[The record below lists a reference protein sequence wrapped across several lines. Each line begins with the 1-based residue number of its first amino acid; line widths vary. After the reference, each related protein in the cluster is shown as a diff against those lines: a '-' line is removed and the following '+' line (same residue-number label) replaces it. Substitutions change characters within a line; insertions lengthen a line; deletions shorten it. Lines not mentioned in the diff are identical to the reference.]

1 MPTRLFF
8 PKRRGWDSRGHWCAR
23 ASPRLDRRRAAAN
36 ALPRVSRV
44 RSRLYRR
51 TRATDV
57 PRARSRRRAREKK
70 RPSDPSGSRG
80 LFAFHVPTAP
90 RAHLSRASCFR
101 RRSSPRASC
110 SGSSA
115 SARATPTSASTST
128 SSSSRRRSGRPSG
141 RAARA
146 DPWTA
151 STRTPPT
158 SASSATRARAVDSAS
173 RDPSAASS
181 YPRARA
187 SARRCARARVPAE
200 PPSRDISPTRALLS

>member
-8 PKRRGWDSRGHWCAR
+8 PQTSWVGFSRALVRAR
-23 ASPRLDRRRAAAN
+23 FAAPRPPSRSRERALA
-36 ALPRVSRV
+36 RVSRPLPFV
-44 RSRLYRR
+44 SSN
-51 TRATDV
+51 
-57 PRARSRRRAREKK
+57 ARDGRPAREVQEKGSREKK
-70 RPSDPSGSRG
+70 AERPFRSRG

-200 PPSRDISPTRALLS
+200 PPTRDISPTRALLS